1 MGGGRTNRQER
12 SVIEDRDLNA
22 RLENWARVYRDRPN
36 RRSQPSVIV
45 RLIALYGEPDPKA
58 YWRTAEMPDE
68 PRPPK
73 DETDAA
79 LIERALCSPLFPER
93 YRLIICG
100 LYLYPKVPVCRIR
113 RKLGLGYK
121 AFRDRRRR
129 AKVTLQNILTFYEKD
144 IKYTHQ

>member
-1 MGGGRTNRQER
+1 M
-12 SVIEDRDLNA
+12 IEDRDLDA

-68 PRPPK
+68 TRPPK

-79 LIERALCSPLFPER
+79 LIERYAHHFSQSDT
-93 YRLIICG
+93 G
-100 LYLYPKVPVCRIR
+100 LSSVVFIST
-113 RKLGLGYK
+113 RKLLSAGSGGSLGLGIK
-121 AFRDRRRR
+121 PS
-129 AKVTLQNILTFYEKD
+129 EKGVGGLKSPFK
-144 IKYTHQ
+144 IF